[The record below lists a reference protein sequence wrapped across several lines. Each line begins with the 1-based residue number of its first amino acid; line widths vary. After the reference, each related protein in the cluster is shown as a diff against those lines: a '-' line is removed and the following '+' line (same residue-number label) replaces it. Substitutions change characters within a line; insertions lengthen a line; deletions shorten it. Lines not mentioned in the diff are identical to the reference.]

1 MTAKVSTEGDNWI
14 FTIPKSLMS
23 ESYVQKLLDRL
34 AFYELTQMNELTPD
48 QAWELSETVK
58 EDWWQANRERILA
71 KMGIE

>member
-1 MTAKVSTEGDNWI
+1 MTAKVSTEGENWI

-34 AFYELTQMNELTPD
+34 AFYELAQTSELTAD

-58 EDWWQANRERILA
+58 DEWWQANRARIMA
-71 KMGIE
+71 KI